1 MSFPLFPKLPREIRL
16 VIWEFAVPGPRIV
29 PLVQRV
35 VKAVEEEWNRILDD
49 DSCESDDGSLM
60 CINEKA
66 EYGDYYNLRGFQ
78 SDILAPSI
86 LFVNR
91 EAYHV
96 ATKHYTK
103 TFSNVQPNS
112 NGKYDED
119 HTTLPETWFDYEND
133 ILFLDWWTT
142 FRNFYAFYLR
152 LLDFL
157 SEEALKVQNLA
168 ITVDH
173 NWILE
178 FEDLE
183 TFLAGIL
190 ARFAKTKNLYV
201 VIEKVGM
208 EGPIS
213 KCEDYTPKQKGDLV
227 FLDAL
232 INLEHAFNILDFKE
246 EFLDDTK
253 IKKIDANENDIF
265 KVKLDKLELLRKKR
279 IDRGYSAWEMPNIE
293 RKILITREF

>member
-1 MSFPLFPKLPREIRL
+1 LDHMTYPVATLGIDRNLKPSFSRFTRPQRLSSSYIHNESHSPTISSPDSLAWNRSSPLMSFPLFPKLPREIRL

-208 EGPIS
+208 
-213 KCEDYTPKQKGDLV
+213 
-227 FLDAL
+227 
-232 INLEHAFNILDFKE
+232 
-246 EFLDDTK
+246 
-253 IKKIDANENDIF
+253 
-265 KVKLDKLELLRKKR
+265 
-279 IDRGYSAWEMPNIE
+279 
-293 RKILITREF
+293 